1 MQTYSVDDEL
11 AAFIEHA
18 AREKPFEHLS
28 FNDALWRV
36 MRRFVIGEQS
46 VANPSGQTL
55 GERHN
60 QRAELEARVKELAE
74 HPLGESEPAQE
85 AMALGPLDGSATLGR
100 TVNLRSTR
108 PQLHADLNAWL
119 AELRT
124 KQPKKAPSPSAR
136 LWANSVQ
143 DLKDKNLS
151 DWKEICDHL
160 GLDPA
165 GDSARRCLKKW
176 VKINRPSWTPVP
188 NP

>member
-11 AAFIEHA
+11 AAFVEHA
-18 AREKPFEHLS
+18 AREKPFERLS

-36 MRRFVIGEQS
+36 MRRYVIG
-46 VANPSGQTL
+46 
-55 GERHN
+55 
-60 QRAELEARVKELAE
+60 E
-74 HPLGESEPAQE
+74 HPLGESEPAPE
-85 AMALGPLDGSATLGR
+85 ARALGPLDGSATLGR
-100 TVNLRSTR
+100 TANLSSTR

-119 AELRT
+119 AELRS

-143 DLKDKNLS
+143 ELKDKDLS

-165 GDSARRCLKKW
+165 GDSARRCLQKW
-176 VKINRPSWTPVP
+176 VKINRPTWTPVP